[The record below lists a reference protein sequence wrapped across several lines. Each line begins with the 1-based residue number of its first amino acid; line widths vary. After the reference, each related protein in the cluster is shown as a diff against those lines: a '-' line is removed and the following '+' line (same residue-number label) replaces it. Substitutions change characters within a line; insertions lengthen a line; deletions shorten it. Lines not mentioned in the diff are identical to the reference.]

1 MSLEIQEW
9 EIGRLIPYARNP
21 RKNDEQ
27 VDKMAGAIKEFG
39 FRLPIMAKSDGLVV
53 DGHLRLKAAQR
64 LGLESVPV
72 ILADDLTDAQIK
84 AFRILVNRSANWAEW
99 DEELL
104 RIELEEIKG
113 MDYDLAFTGF
123 DKDELDALLQDITP
137 GEGESADD
145 IYTQKIE
152 APIYEP
158 TGEKPPVEALFD
170 ADKARALVAEVQA
183 SRLPEEVK
191 EFLILAAHRHVV
203 FDYRN
208 IAEFYAHADPETQDL
223 MERSA
228 LVIIDFDKAIENG
241 FAQFFQEVAG
251 SYEADHGDAE

>member
-1 MSLEIQEW
+1 MSLEIQDW

-27 VDKMAGAIKEFG
+27 IDKMVGAIREFG
-39 FRLPIMAKSDGLVV
+39 FRLPVMAKSDGTVI
-53 DGHLRLKAAQR
+53 DGHLRLKAAHKM
-64 LGLESVPV
+64 GLDTVPV

-84 AFRILVNRSANWAEW
+84 AFRILVNRSANWADW

-104 RIELEEIKG
+104 RLELEELQG
-113 MDYDLAFTGF
+113 MDYDLSLTGF
-123 DKDELDALLQDITP
+123 DKEELDGLLEEITP
-137 GEGESADD
+137 GEGAAEEF
-145 IYTQKIE
+145 YTQKIE

-158 TGEKPPVEALFD
+158 TGEKPKIEDLFD
-170 ADKARALVAEVQA
+170 AVKARRLADEVQA
-183 SRLPEEVK
+183 SSLPEEVK
-191 EFLILAAHRHVV
+191 GFLTMAAYRHVV

-223 MERSA
+223 MEKSA
-228 LVIIDFDKAIENG
+228 LVIIDMDKAIENG

-251 SYEADHGDAE
+251 SYEADHGDEE

>member
-1 MSLEIQEW
+1 MSLTIQEW
-9 EIGRLIPYARNP
+9 GIEKLIPYARNP

-39 FRLPIMAKSDGLVV
+39 FRLPIMAKSDGLIV
-53 DGHLRLKAAQR
+53 DGHLRLKAAQK
-64 LGLESVPV
+64 LGLETVPV
-72 ILADDLTDAQIK
+72 ILADDLTEAQIK

-104 RIELEEIKG
+104 RVELEELQA
-113 MDYDLAFTGF
+113 MNFDLAYTGF
-123 DKDELDALLQDITP
+123 DKEELDGLLADINP
-137 GEGESADD
+137 GEGSAED

-158 TGEKPPVEALFD
+158 TGEKPKVEDLFD
-170 ADKARALVAEVQA
+170 AAKARKLADQVQA
-183 SRLPEEVK
+183 SSIPDEVK
-191 EFLILAAHRHVV
+191 QFLTLAAYRHVV

-208 IAEFYAHADPETQDL
+208 IAEFYAHADQETQDL

-251 SYEADHGDAE
+251 AYEADHGDEE